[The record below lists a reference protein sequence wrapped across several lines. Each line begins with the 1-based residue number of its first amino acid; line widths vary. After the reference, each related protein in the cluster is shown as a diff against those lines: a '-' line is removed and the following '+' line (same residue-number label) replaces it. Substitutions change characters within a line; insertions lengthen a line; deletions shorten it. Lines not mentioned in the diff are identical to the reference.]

1 MPTDYDDQFFVLD
14 PANPPGNGTTLN
26 VVNLTMTDQNDDA
39 DIDRFDGDS
48 VNGLDVTRSWPGD
61 TVTVNVPGVG
71 PVTYVGTTFYLA
83 DGSAVFTPTDGQV
96 LQTGN
101 LANTTFVTTEGPLLV
116 ETLGPPC
123 FTPGT
128 LIATLAGPK
137 PVETLVP
144 GDLIVTLDAGPQ
156 PLVLLKEQQFDA
168 AHFRK
173 EPRQLP
179 VTIGKDALGPGLP
192 DQPLTVS
199 PQHRML
205 VRSPVAERMFGSE
218 EILIPA
224 VHLEGLPGVERSAP
238 EDVRYLHVVLPV
250 HAVIFA
256 NGAPSETLYLG
267 GEMQDTLTR
276 LDFVKLQ
283 AQARRS
289 GAVHLDPAR
298 PLHRGARV
306 KRLIER
312 HAKNGKPLIS
322 APTIRSA
329 AARA

>member
-168 AHFRK
+168 AHFQQH
-173 EPRQLP
+173 PRQLP
-179 VTIGKDALGPGLP
+179 VVIAANALGAGLP
-192 DQPLTVS
+192 ERPLTVS

-205 VRSPVAERMFGSE
+205 VRSPVADRMFGSE

-224 VHLEGLPGVERSAP
+224 VHLEDLPGVVRCDP
-238 EDVRYLHVVLPV
+238 QDIRYLHIVLPV

-256 NGAPSETLYLG
+256 EGTPTETLFLG

-276 LDFVKLQ
+276 EEFAILQ
-283 AQARRS
+283 AEARRS
-289 GAVHLDPAR
+289 GAVHRDPAR

-312 HAKNGKPLIS
+312 HVVNRKPLVACNGPGKRSES
-322 APTIRSA
+322 A
-329 AARA
+329 